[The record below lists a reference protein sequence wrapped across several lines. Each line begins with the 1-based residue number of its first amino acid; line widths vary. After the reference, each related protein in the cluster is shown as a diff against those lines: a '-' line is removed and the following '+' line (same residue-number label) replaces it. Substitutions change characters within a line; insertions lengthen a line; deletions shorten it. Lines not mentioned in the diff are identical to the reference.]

1 MEKRNFTLQFSGLKG
16 SVRQRF
22 VFSNEG
28 QCGVLVSRWEYWL
41 HMGRV
46 LATQGGVLASYR
58 GVLVSRGSIGYTV
71 LVLYR
76 EVLARDRGEYWL
88 YRGSG
93 RDGR

>member
-1 MEKRNFTLQFSGLKG
+1 M
-16 SVRQRF
+16 V
-22 VFSNEG
+22 
-28 QCGVLVSRWEYWL
+28 
-41 HMGRV
+41 
-46 LATQGGVLASYR
+46 QGE
-58 GVLVSRGSIGYTV
+58 VLVSRGGRIGYTV